1 MNAQVSIHVT
11 GIALLRSL
19 EAILSV
25 PVCTYLYILYIHAV
39 VFIHDMHKQVVHTCA
54 IFMQADK
61 ELCLLTGQFEDFV
74 LQFLDRWACA

>member
-1 MNAQVSIHVT
+1 M
-11 GIALLRSL
+11 
-19 EAILSV
+19 
-25 PVCTYLYILYIHAV
+25 HAV

-54 IFMQADK
+54 IFIQADK